1 MKAKIAIAGDG
12 NVGSA
17 LQKGL
22 SKAGYEVTAVGRQP
36 GKLKDAAAKAQIVI
50 LAVPFSAVESALA
63 ELGDT
68 IDGKPLVDC
77 TNPLTKDMKLATSGT
92 STAEEIQK
100 KAPRAKVVKAFNTTF
115 AQTMATGKAKGETL
129 SIYCASDDA
138 AAKKDVM
145 QLAKDIGF
153 DAVDAGPLY
162 NARYLEPLAVLNI
175 QLAYAVGL
183 GPDSGFRHVH

>member
-1 MKAKIAIAGDG
+1 MKTKIAIAGDG

-22 SKAGYEVTAVGRQP
+22 SRAGHEVTAVGRQP
-36 GKLKDAAAKAQIVI
+36 GKLKEAASTATIVI
-50 LAVPFSAVESALA
+50 LAVPYGAVDATLA

-77 TNPLTKDMKLATSGT
+77 TNPLTKEMKLAATGT
-92 STAEEIQK
+92 SAAEELQK

-115 AQTMATGKAKGETL
+115 AGTMSTGKAKGETL
-129 SIYCASDDA
+129 SIYAASDDA
-138 AAKKDVM
+138 AAKKDVL
-145 QLAKDIGF
+145 QLARDIGF
-153 DAVDAGPLY
+153 DAVDAGPLQ

-175 QLAYAVGL
+175 QLAYSVGL